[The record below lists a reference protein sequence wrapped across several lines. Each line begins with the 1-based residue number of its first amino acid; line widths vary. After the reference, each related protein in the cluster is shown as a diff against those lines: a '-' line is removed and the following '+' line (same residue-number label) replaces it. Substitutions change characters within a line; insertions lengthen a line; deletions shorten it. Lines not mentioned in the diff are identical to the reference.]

1 MAIYFP
7 QTKGHQISD
16 AKFVAAW
23 YLWFQ
28 RFGPSGSD
36 PGTDFMPILCE
47 HVVLSEQ
54 LRRQRHF
61 SLDVLCRILSP
72 DPDTAQA
79 TLPFRV
85 ANQHMIECN
94 RFMRLSSGRSV
105 KAVRLTVEGQLM
117 LRYVEAL
124 QGEIQQIES
133 LLQDAGPMRSERCA
147 STELRHAFRS

>member
-7 QTKGHQISD
+7 QSKRHQISD

-47 HVVLSEQ
+47 HVALSEQ
-54 LRRQRHF
+54 LRRHRHF
-61 SLDVLCRILSP
+61 SLDVMCRILSP
-72 DPDTAQA
+72 DQDTAQA

-94 RFMRLSSGRSV
+94 RFMRLPSGRSV
-105 KAVRLTVEGQLM
+105 KAARLTTPSRLM
-117 LRYVEAL
+117 LRYIEEEEL
-124 QGEIQQIES
+124 QGEIRQLEK
-133 LLQDAGPMRSERCA
+133 LLKDVGPMGLDSDKVRSNRE
-147 STELRHAFRS
+147 

>member
-7 QTKGHQISD
+7 QSKGHQISD

-28 RFGPSGSD
+28 RFGPSGSA

-47 HVVLSEQ
+47 HVSLSEQ
-54 LRRQRHF
+54 LRRHRHF
-61 SLDVLCRILSP
+61 SLDVMSRILSP
-72 DPDTAQA
+72 DQDTAQA

-94 RFMRLSSGRSV
+94 RFMRLPSGRSV
-105 KAVRLTVEGQLM
+105 KAARLTAPSRLM
-117 LRYVEAL
+117 LRYIEEDEL
-124 QGEIQQIES
+124 QGEIRQIEK
-133 LLQDAGPMRSERCA
+133 LLKVVGPMGLDSDKVRSNRE
-147 STELRHAFRS
+147 

>member
-7 QTKGHQISD
+7 QTKGYRISD

-28 RFGPSGSD
+28 RFAPSGSD

-47 HVVLSEQ
+47 HVALSEQ

-61 SLDVLCRILSP
+61 SLDVLCRILTP

-94 RFMRLSSGRSV
+94 RFMRLPSGRSV
-105 KAVRLTVEGQLM
+105 KVARLTAPSRLM
-117 LRYVEAL
+117 LRYIEEEEL
-124 QGEIQQIES
+124 QGEMRQLEK
-133 LLQDAGPMRSERCA
+133 LLKDVGSMKLNRDNGRPNRG
-147 STELRHAFRS
+147 